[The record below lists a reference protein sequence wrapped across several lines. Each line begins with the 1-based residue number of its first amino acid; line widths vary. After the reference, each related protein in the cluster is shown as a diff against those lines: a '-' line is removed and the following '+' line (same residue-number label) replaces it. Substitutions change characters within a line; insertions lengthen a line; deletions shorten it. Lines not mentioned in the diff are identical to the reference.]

1 MTTCCTPALRATG
14 IRHDAAVAGIV
25 GAASAL
31 VTIAG
36 TWLPSFWGD
45 EGASIMSAQREWSS
59 LFALLGNVDAV
70 HGLYYILLHGWIELF
85 GASAFAVRLPSGLAV
100 GAACAGLYLLVRR
113 RASPAIA
120 LIAAGLFVVMP
131 RVSYLG
137 SVARSMALAMAAA
150 VWLTLLLIRLLD
162 RAARPVWWIV
172 YAVGLAAGSYLFL
185 YLVLLIPVHLA
196 VVVFHLV
203 PRSPAGTRTL
213 RSLGAEIRPFA
224 LAWTVAAVLT
234 APIFIAAVTQREQLA
249 FREHRDVVNW
259 ESVLAA
265 PWFIV
270 PVVALASWTLIAVA
284 VVAAV
289 LHRHDPD
296 WRGRRQLLIL
306 SGAWIVVPTAALL
319 VCTALVM
326 PVFTPRYLGIS
337 APALAIAMAVGVSA
351 LPGLWPRAVA
361 IAAVVALAAP
371 TFIDQRLPHA
381 RHGGTDWQAL
391 STVVEEVAE
400 AGDGIVFDENV
411 RPSRRPR
418 LAMHTYPEG
427 FEGLVDLTLVR
438 PFHETDGLWDVTA
451 PLSTVA
457 SRLDG
462 IDRVIV
468 VSRSREGVD
477 ADVDVLRREGFEV
490 VDRVALAADEVAVY
504 ERTFPS

>member
-1 MTTCCTPALRATG
+1 MTTCCTPTLRAAG
-14 IRHDAAVAGIV
+14 IRHDPAVAGVV

-45 EGASIMSAQREWSS
+45 EAASIMSAQREWSS

-70 HGLYYILLHGWIELF
+70 HGFYYVLLHGWIEVF

-100 GAACAGLYLLVRR
+100 GAASAGLYLLVRR

-137 SVARSMALAMAAA
+137 SVARSMALAMAAG
-150 VWLTLLLIRLLD
+150 VWLTLLLLRLLD

-172 YAVGLAAGSYLFL
+172 YAVGLAAGSYVFL
-185 YLVLLIPVHLA
+185 YLVLLIPVHIA

-203 PRSPAGTRTL
+203 SRSGTRAL

-224 LAWTVAAVLT
+224 LAWTGAAVLT
-234 APIFIAAVTQREQLA
+234 APIFVTAVMQREQIA
-249 FREHRDVVNW
+249 FREQRDVVNW

-270 PVVALASWTLIAVA
+270 PVVALASWSLIAVA

-289 LHRHDPD
+289 LHRHDPA
-296 WRGRRQLLIL
+296 WRGRRELLIL

-319 VCTALVM
+319 VCTALIT
-326 PVFTPRYLGIS
+326 PVFTPRYLGVT
-337 APALAIAMAVGVSA
+337 APAVAIAMAVGVSA

-361 IAAVVALAAP
+361 ITAIVAMAAP
-371 TFIDQRLPHA
+371 TFIDQRMPHA

-391 STVVEEVAE
+391 SAVVEEVAE
-400 AGDGIVFDENV
+400 PGDGILFDEDV

-427 FEGLVDLTLVR
+427 FQGLVDLTLVR
-438 PFHETDGLWDVTA
+438 PFHETAGLWDVTA
-451 PLSTVA
+451 PLASVA

-468 VSRSREGVD
+468 VSRSRQGVD
-477 ADVDVLRREGFEV
+477 ADVDVLRREGFDV
-490 VDRVALAADEVAVY
+490 VERVALTADELAVY
-504 ERTFPS
+504 ERTLSR